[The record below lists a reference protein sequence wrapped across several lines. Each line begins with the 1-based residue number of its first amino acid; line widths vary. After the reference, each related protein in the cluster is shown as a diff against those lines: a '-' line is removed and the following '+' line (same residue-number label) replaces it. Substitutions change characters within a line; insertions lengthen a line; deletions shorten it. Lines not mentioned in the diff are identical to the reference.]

1 LSENEIARQKVLEMA
16 RLSMLTDRISEVH
29 IKNLQMYPFVFFENV
44 TSVKIDYDL
53 SNKLGVD
60 TKEDTKNADIEY
72 SIDSAKTNHLR
83 VSYRLTLN
91 EKSNDNLERRF
102 AAIEESTRTLFW
114 KQVSV
119 EVYFNDKKVYGSKN
133 V

>member
-1 LSENEIARQKVLEMA
+1 MSENEIARQKVLEMA